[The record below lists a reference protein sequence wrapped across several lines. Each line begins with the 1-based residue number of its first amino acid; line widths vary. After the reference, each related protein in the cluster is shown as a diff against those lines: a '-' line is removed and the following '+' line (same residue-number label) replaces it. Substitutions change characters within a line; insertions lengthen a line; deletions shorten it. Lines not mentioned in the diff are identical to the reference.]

1 LFDSLAQINGITI
14 NQLYFDLANKQN
26 ALADARAKAYQNVLN
41 RADDY
46 ASAAGAVVGH
56 PITINDEYVIS
67 SYSPSAS
74 NGAPGLSIS
83 PVYVPTTVSV
93 GTIQVTY
100 YLSALFGFS

>member
-1 LFDSLAQINGITI
+1 LAQINGIII
-14 NQLYFDLANKQN
+14 NQLNFDLSDKQS
-26 ALADARAKAYQNVLN
+26 ALKKVRAKAYQNVIN

-46 ASAAGAVVGH
+46 ASAAGAVVGQ

-67 SYSPSAS
+67 SYAPSVS

-83 PVYVPTTVSV
+83 PVYVPTTVSM
-93 GTIQVTY
+93 GTIQITY